1 MAFGKTFFRR
11 NEETTEINVFSPL
24 KGKLICLSEIN
35 DEVFSE
41 GLVGDGC
48 AVFPEE
54 QLVKSPVDGIV
65 KMVFPTKHALGLE
78 TKQGVEIMV
87 HIGINTVELNGK
99 GFEVFVEEGRKIKI
113 GDPLIEFDGKFLKNN
128 GYDMTI
134 IVVVTDRKDFHKIK
148 KFDEK
153 KYNDTGILFCILK

>member
-1 MAFGKTFFRR
+1 MALSKTFFIR
-11 NEETTEINVFSPL
+11 NEESAEIKVFSPL
-24 KGKLICLSEIN
+24 KGKLVCLSEVN

-78 TKQGVEIMV
+78 TKQGIEIMV
-87 HIGINTVELNGK
+87 HVGINTVELNGE
-99 GFEVFVEEGRKIKI
+99 GFKAFVKEGQKIKV
-113 GDPLIEFDGKFLKNN
+113 GDPLIEFDSELLKNK
-128 GYDMTI
+128 GYDMTV
-134 IVVVTDRKDFHKIK
+134 IVVVTDGKDFPNIN

-153 KYNDTGILFCILK
+153 KYKDMGILFCMLK